1 MSRHSLGEKAGYLEK
16 YNKKR
21 DRYLKYDFMPALLEV
36 IERPSHIAGKIIIF
50 AITMLVVTA
59 FLWAYFA
66 RIDVVVNGQGMIV
79 ARENNSTIV
88 SLCNG
93 EVSNIYVQDGSLVKK
108 GDVLMELDTAEIDT
122 YIKTIERQMH
132 KLEVKKEILSIYME
146 DLETEIQAEDYD
158 EEYASLVNGI
168 ILENEIYHE
177 QIKLYPTETE
187 YITLQYKQLLAEDA
201 DSVENELEQSRFQ
214 LERYENEMSQ
224 MVIYSPISGVV
235 SDMVL
240 HNPGENV
247 LASAALM
254 KIVPE
259 EPSLIFQSYIFDKD
273 ISDIK
278 VGDQVQIKLQAYPFA
293 DYGAVYGS
301 IYSISEEA
309 KTIEGV
315 GNVYVT
321 EITFDEGLNDNILL
335 RQGLTGMAEIK
346 IGTRS
351 VMEYF
356 LEPITDGL
364 SNSLKEN
371 G

>member
-1 MSRHSLGEKAGYLEK
+1 MDRHNLGEKAGYLAK

-50 AITMLVVTA
+50 SITMLVITA

-66 RIDVVVNGQGMIV
+66 RIDVVVNGQGMV
-79 ARENNSTIV
+79 VVKEDDSTIV

-93 EVSNIYVQDGSLVKK
+93 EIRSIYVQDGSMVKK
-108 GDVLMELDTAEIDT
+108 GDVLIELDTEGIDI
-122 YIKTIERQMH
+122 YRKNIEYQMQ
-132 KLEVKKEILSIYME
+132 KLEVRREILSIYME
-146 DLETEIQAEDYD
+146 NLEAEINTEDYAAGY
-158 EEYASLVNGI
+158 ESLLNSV
-168 ILENEIYHE
+168 ILENAIYHE
-177 QIKLYPTETE
+177 QIRLYPSEKD
-187 YITLQYKQLLAEDA
+187 YIALQYRQMIAEEVE
-201 DSVENELEQSRFQ
+201 SVENELEQCRFQ
-214 LERYENEMSQ
+214 LERYENEALQ
-224 MVIYSPISGVV
+224 MVITAPVSGIV
-235 SDMVL
+235 SDMAL

-254 KIVPE
+254 RIMPA

-273 ISDIK
+273 ISGIE
-278 VGDQVQIKLQAYPFA
+278 VGSQVQIKLQAYPFA
-293 DYGAVYGS
+293 DYGAIYGR
-301 IYSISEEA
+301 IYSISDEA
-309 KTIEGV
+309 ETIEGV
-315 GNVYVT
+315 GNVYIA
-321 EITFDEGLNDNILL
+321 EITFDEGLNDKILL
-335 RQGLTGMAEIK
+335 RQGLTGTVEIK
-346 IGTRS
+346 VGTRS